1 MGKTA
6 FQVTRATVT
15 SRIADLGGGTSRS
28 RLLFFFLGDV
38 RLRLR
43 HIPARRLA
51 ETMPEIMKRRQVARL
66 DEYHPVIRGAPD
78 MGILR
83 DNRNILRHFFL
94 ELFPARCSFLLVR
107 LGEWSYPEED

>member
-43 HIPARRLA
+43 HIPARRLT
-51 ETMPEIMKRRQVARL
+51 ETMPEIMKGGQVARL
-66 DEYHPVIRGAPD
+66 DEYHPVIRCAPD

-83 DNRNILRHFFL
+83 DNRNILRHFLL
-94 ELFPARCSFLLVR
+94 EFFPASRCFLLVR
-107 LGEWSYPEED
+107 LGQWSDSEED